1 MKDLGASPSVAW
13 TIGGG
18 GCPGLVGKP
27 GGDVGLTRGGDSEED
42 VIDDDLETP
51 GLVFDTS
58 GTVALLVGE
67 VGEPEP
73 DELEETSSCSPRS
86 RAVIAWPAMA

>member
-1 MKDLGASPSVAW
+1 M
-13 TIGGG
+13 
-18 GCPGLVGKP
+18 
-27 GGDVGLTRGGDSEED
+27 GLTRGGDSEED

-67 VGEPEP
+67 EVGEP